1 MYIYTCL
8 YKYMLVHC
16 HCVSQIVTG
25 SRFPLNEGKRQFCKQ
40 ERCEGALKY
49 AIRTLKGNPFGIP
62 S

>member
-1 MYIYTCL
+1 
-8 YKYMLVHC
+8 MLVHC